1 LQKAQHSTRFALFL
15 NYWVIRDWYS
25 VLNILLTRP
34 LSQVQ
39 SLERLVLD
47 SGHQPILFPTLEV
60 KALDDTPLHAHYDI
74 VIFISANAVEYGIDI
89 LKTLNLKDAQ
99 IFAVGGATAQCIV
112 RQGFKVDAFPQKNA
126 SSEALLAL
134 EVVAKLKNQRV
145 LIFRGKGG
153 RETLKEG
160 LAKQSNQIEYVEVYE
175 RVECKVTKLHK
186 DSLFQLSNNQDFIT
200 TITSVESLSAMMN
213 LIRKIDTD
221 LLNKL
226 LKVPLIALSDRIRL
240 FAKSVGF
247 LQIYVVAE
255 PNDNAIVAK
264 IQQIELVKH
273 NTLDK

>member
-1 LQKAQHSTRFALFL
+1 M
-15 NYWVIRDWYS
+15 
-25 VLNILLTRP
+25 
-34 LSQVQ
+34 
-39 SLERLVLD
+39 
-47 SGHQPILFPTLEV
+47 
-60 KALDDTPLHAHYDI
+60 
-74 VIFISANAVEYGIDI
+74 
-89 LKTLNLKDAQ
+89 
-99 IFAVGGATAQCIV
+99 
-112 RQGFKVDAFPQKNA
+112 
-126 SSEALLAL
+126 
-134 EVVAKLKNQRV
+134 
-145 LIFRGKGG
+145 IFRGRGG

-213 LIRKIDTD
+213 LIRKIDID

-247 LQIYVVAE
+247 LQIYVVTE